1 MKWHDNLT
9 EELITRYLAGEALPE
24 EAMALHEW
32 INESDQNR
40 KRFDEFRKAWQL
52 GEGENNKKSNEKEFV
67 WTNIKRLT
75 SESFLRK
82 KNTSPAL
89 TVFRIA
95 ALIIIT
101 VGVGWFL
108 YSTQKEEQPY
118 SPPIVFRSETS
129 TLERTLPDN
138 SHVILNRFS
147 RLTFNNDFGQYSR
160 QVSLSGECY
169 FDITHQ
175 ENKDFVVSIGD
186 LQIKVLGTIFNVR
199 YDSLSNTIKTSVS
212 KGLVMMYN
220 QSDSLLVEAGR
231 AGTYHHL
238 NQTFTLAPHFDSNNL
253 SYATKTMVFNDAS
266 LIEITSILE
275 ATYGVTFRFDDP
287 KLKEC
292 RMSSTFHEDSLDFIL
307 DVVSTTLNIEY
318 EIKGKV
324 VTISGNG
331 CF

>member
-1 MKWHDNLT
+1 MKWHNNLT

-24 EAMALHEW
+24 EAMALHDW
-32 INESDQNR
+32 IKESDQNR
-40 KRFDEFRKAWQL
+40 KRFDEFKKAWQL
-52 GEGENNKKSNEKEFV
+52 GEHENNMQSNDKEFV
-67 WTNIKRLT
+67 WTNIKRIT
-75 SESFLRK
+75 SESFLREK
-82 KNTSPAL
+82 KANPTF

-101 VGVGWFL
+101 VGAGWLL

-138 SHVILNRFS
+138 SQIILNRFS
-147 RLTFNNDFGQYSR
+147 RLAFNDDFGHYSR
-160 QVSLSGECY
+160 HVSLSGECY
-169 FDITHQ
+169 FDVTHQ
-175 ENKDFVVSIGD
+175 ENKDFVVSIGE

-199 YDSLSNTIKTSVS
+199 YDSLSSTIRTSVS
-212 KGLVMMYN
+212 KGLVMMSN
-220 QSDSLLVEAGR
+220 QRDSLLVEAGQ

-253 SYATKTMVFNDAS
+253 SYATKIMVFNDAS
-266 LIEITSILE
+266 LLEIASILE
-275 ATYGVTFRFDDP
+275 ATYGVIFQFADP

-292 RMSSTFHEDSLDFIL
+292 RMSSTFHEDSLDFVL
-307 DVVSTTLNIEY
+307 DVVSATLKIEY
-318 EIKGKV
+318 EIKDKV
-324 VTISGNG
+324 VTISGHG